1 MARVLLDDGDVQD
14 LYSDGVRAKN
24 PLAFV
29 EQLVAAARTPGA
41 LAPGTEPSYV
51 LAIAADLCEELGDHE
66 QALALTTEAIETDL
80 PDPAPLYRYARRA
93 ELLILSGRHDEG
105 MRELEALR
113 PRLGSEVTS
122 SAIIDALEATGQAEL
137 AVDWLTDAIRRMA
150 PQYANLAVHGEEAD
164 EFDYLVG
171 QRRRIRHE
179 FGFEPDALDL
189 TSDGDPA
196 MPFDSALAPS
206 LFRQQDD
213 DYDGGDPVDRA
224 VLTGMLFWPEDQY
237 AALVARWPDLA
248 EGYGGDWSGHR
259 AAYKL
264 QAESHPSSYPIQVV
278 RGQFEEFL
286 AHADERGLD
295 PATGPARA
303 SYATDLARRGL
314 GIDYPPER
322 NSPCW
327 CGSGSKYKKC
337 CGFG

>member
-1 MARVLLDDGDVQD
+1 MARVLLDDGDVQA
-14 LYSDGVRAKN
+14 LYADGVRATN
-24 PLAFV
+24 PLFFV
-29 EQLVAAARTPGA
+29 KQLVAAARTPGA
-41 LAPGTEPSYV
+41 LDPGTEPSYV
-51 LAIAADLCEELGDHE
+51 LAVAADLCEELGDHE
-66 QALALTTEAIETDL
+66 QALALIKEAIETDL

-122 SAIIDALEATGQAEL
+122 SAIIDALEATGQLEL
-137 AVDWLTDAIRRMA
+137 AVDWLTDAIRRML
-150 PQYANLAVHGEEAD
+150 PQYVDLAVDGEEAYV
-164 EFDYLVG
+164 FDRLIG

-179 FGFEPDALDL
+179 LGLEPDALDL
-189 TSDGDPA
+189 TSDVDPA

-206 LFRQQDD
+206 LFRQDD
-213 DYDGGDPVDRA
+213 DYGEDDPVEQA
-224 VLTGMLFWPEDQY
+224 VLTGLVFWPEDQY

-264 QAESHPSSYPIQVV
+264 QAEGHPSTYLQVV
-278 RGQFEEFL
+278 RGEFEEFL
-286 AHADERGLD
+286 AHAAERDLD
-295 PATGPARA
+295 PATGAARA
-303 SYATDLARRGL
+303 SYAAELARRGL

-322 NSPCW
+322 NAPCW